1 VCRVG
6 GRLYMM
12 NQLIDSVVAKNVYD
26 EAKDVANENKTR
38 SWFVE
43 VADWLLSLTSRFFIG
58 YFY

>member
-1 VCRVG
+1 
-6 GRLYMM
+6 MM

-26 EAKDVANENKTR
+26 EVKDVANENKTR

-58 YFY
+58 YFF